1 MGISWVCSPF
11 DTPMVFIGFD
21 LTYSALMNS
30 FPTLP
35 NMNQIKAILTG
46 HTRGLGASIA
56 EQLLARGVDVM
67 GLSRKTHPT
76 LTTSVHG
83 RFEQVALDLGDTA
96 ELARWLAL
104 DSLSRFVAG
113 ASQILLINN
122 AGTVQ
127 PVGPLETQS
136 YDAIAVAVS
145 LNVTAPLMLS
155 AALMAATS
163 TSAFTD
169 VDRRIMHISS
179 GAGRNATAGW
189 SVYCAT
195 KAALD
200 HHARAV
206 ALDQGLPLRIASVA
220 PGVVDTD
227 MQGEIRNSAESNFP
241 ALSRFE
247 ALKRE
252 GKLVTPA
259 ETAEKLLNYLFS
271 ADFGKTVVADVR
283 ELSTN

>member
-1 MGISWVCSPF
+1 
-11 DTPMVFIGFD
+11 
-21 LTYSALMNS
+21 
-30 FPTLP
+30 
-35 NMNQIKAILTG
+35 MNQIKAILTG
-46 HTRGLGASIA
+46 HTRGLGASLA
-56 EQLLARGVDVM
+56 AQLLARGVHVL
-67 GLSRKTHPT
+67 GLSRNTHPT
-76 LTTSVHG
+76 LAASAPG
-83 RFEQVALDLGDTA
+83 RFDQVALDLGDTA
-96 ELARWLAL
+96 ALAHWLAS
-104 DSLSRFVAG
+104 DSLSRFAAG
-113 ASQILLINN
+113 ADQIVLINN

-127 PVGPLETQS
+127 PIGPLETQS

-145 LNVTAPLMLS
+145 LNVSAPLMLS
-155 AALMAATS
+155 AALLAETS
-163 TSAFTD
+163 TPAFAQ

-227 MQGEIRNSAESNFP
+227 MQGEIRSSAADKFP

-247 ALKRE
+247 GLKRD

-259 ETAEKLLNYLFS
+259 DTSAKLLDYLFS
-271 ADFGKTVVADVR
+271 ADFGKTVIADVR
-283 ELSTN
+283 ELPSS

>member
-1 MGISWVCSPF
+1 
-11 DTPMVFIGFD
+11 
-21 LTYSALMNS
+21 
-30 FPTLP
+30 
-35 NMNQIKAILTG
+35 MNQIKAILTG
-46 HTRGLGASIA
+46 HTRGLGASMA
-56 EQLLARGVDVM
+56 EQLLARGVHVL
-67 GLSRKTHPT
+67 GLSRNTHPT
-76 LTTSVHG
+76 LTPSVPG
-83 RFEQVALDLGDTA
+83 VFEQVALDLGDTA
-96 ELARWLAL
+96 ALARWLAS
-104 DSLSRFVAG
+104 DSLLRFAGG

-127 PVGPLETQS
+127 PIGPLETQS
-136 YDAIAVAVS
+136 YDAISLAVS

-155 AALMAATS
+155 AALMAVTS
-163 TSAFTD
+163 GPAFAG

-206 ALDQGLPLRIASVA
+206 AMDEGLPLRIASVA

-227 MQGEIRNSAESNFP
+227 MQGEIRDSAADKFP

-259 ETAEKLLNYLFS
+259 ETSGKLLDYLFS
-271 ADFGKTVVADVR
+271 AEFGDTVTADVR
-283 ELSTN
+283 ELSAN

>member
-1 MGISWVCSPF
+1 
-11 DTPMVFIGFD
+11 
-21 LTYSALMNS
+21 MN
-30 FPTLP
+30 P
-35 NMNQIKAILTG
+35 IKAILTG

-56 EQLLARGVDVM
+56 EQLLARGVHVL
-67 GLSRKTHPT
+67 GLSRNTHPT
-76 LTTSVHG
+76 LATSTSG
-83 RFEQVALDLGDTA
+83 RFEQVALDLSDTA
-96 ELARWLAL
+96 ALARWLAS
-104 DSLSRFVAG
+104 DSLSNFVAG
-113 ASQILLINN
+113 ARQILLINN

-136 YDAIAVAVS
+136 YDAIARAVS

-155 AALMAATS
+155 SALMAVTS
-163 TSAFTD
+163 PPAFSD

-179 GAGRNATAGW
+179 GAGRNPTAGW

-206 ALDQGLPLRIASVA
+206 AIDQGVPLRIASVA

-227 MQGEIRNSAESNFP
+227 MQTEIRSSAAEQFP

-252 GKLVTPA
+252 GKLITPA
-259 ETAEKLLNYLFS
+259 ETSEKLLNYLFS
-271 ADFGKTVVADVR
+271 AAFGETVIADVR
-283 ELSTN
+283 ELSAN

>member
-1 MGISWVCSPF
+1 
-11 DTPMVFIGFD
+11 
-21 LTYSALMNS
+21 
-30 FPTLP
+30 
-35 NMNQIKAILTG
+35 MNQIKAILTG

-56 EQLLARGVDVM
+56 EQLLARGVHVL
-67 GLSRKTHPT
+67 GLSRNTHPT
-76 LTTSVHG
+76 LAAPNPGH
-83 RFEQVALDLGDTA
+83 FEQVALDLGESA
-96 ELARWLAL
+96 ELTRWLAS

-113 ASQILLINN
+113 AKQVLLINN

-127 PVGPLETQS
+127 PVGQLETQS
-136 YDAIAVAVS
+136 YDAIARAVS
-145 LNVTAPLMLS
+145 LNITAPLMLS
-155 AALMAATS
+155 AALLATTS
-163 TSAFTD
+163 TATFAE

-189 SVYCAT
+189 SIYCAT

-206 ALDQGLPLRIASVA
+206 AIDQGLPLRISSVA

-227 MQGEIRNSAESNFP
+227 MQGEIRSTAVDKFP

-252 GKLVTPA
+252 GKLVTA
-259 ETAEKLLNYLFS
+259 TETAKKLLDYLFS
-271 ADFGKTVVADVR
+271 ADFGETVIADVR
-283 ELSTN
+283 ELSFGN

>member
-1 MGISWVCSPF
+1 
-11 DTPMVFIGFD
+11 
-21 LTYSALMNS
+21 
-30 FPTLP
+30 
-35 NMNQIKAILTG
+35 MNQIKVILTG

-56 EQLLARGVDVM
+56 EQLLARGVHVLA
-67 GLSRKTHPT
+67 LSRKTHPT
-76 LTTSVHG
+76 LAASAPGH
-83 RFEQVALDLGDTA
+83 FEQIALDLGDTA
-96 ELARWLAL
+96 ALAAWIASER
-104 DSLSRFVAG
+104 LSRFAEG
-113 ASQILLINN
+113 ASQIVLINN

-127 PVGPLETQS
+127 PIGPLETQS
-136 YDAIAVAVS
+136 CESIAGAVS

-163 TSAFTD
+163 TPAFAQT
-169 VDRRIMHISS
+169 DRRIMHISS

-206 ALDQGLPLRIASVA
+206 ALDQTLPLRIASVA

-227 MQGEIRNSAESNFP
+227 MQGEIRSTGVEKFP
-241 ALSRFE
+241 ALGRFE

-252 GKLVTPA
+252 GKLVTA
-259 ETAEKLLNYLFS
+259 ADTAQKLLDYLFS
-271 ADFGKTVVADVR
+271 AEFGESVIADVR
-283 ELSTN
+283 ELSTK